1 MDSEIKGNS
10 LDQLIGYY
18 EHSSAESQI
27 SILKESYSIS
37 DFNNVETADRKLII
51 NNKLEFWVHDNVL
64 NTYCDY
70 FKISIESEHPK
81 KNPYHYQ
88 SCGKNLTS
96 QKNYIS
102 IKEFDFFEEESS
114 KRNKTEESNN
124 NININNNINSNN
136 INNNN
141 INNNNINNNF
151 YSKYIL
157 KNSNTNIKSYKA
169 SNTQKNINKEKPK
182 EIINIKDESKIKRK
196 NSDNINK
203 SNIDIKENK
212 EMKELLDII
221 NTSETTTIKD
231 DIKDIKITRINIPN
245 KKESDLFFEVLLWM
259 YTKDKTKLKK
269 FCKNFESLLH
279 LLSLG
284 IFLKMKKEYF
294 YVLLSN
300 LKIIW
305 DKKLFDNPLW
315 TRDKFSFHVLEKII
329 PLINSNYLRI
339 YALISWLKS
348 IDIKT
353 NEIIKDKDTIN
364 NCLKSKDFFLVRN
377 YMKKYKLINGLAK
390 EELIDIKNNFEEYI
404 DCLDMDG
411 ILNNY
416 LFIPLTCVICKK
428 EFSSVYEVL
437 EHKNCTN
444 SKYHPP
450 CGTMENCQHKG
461 CQKRCKKGEY
471 NCCHKK
477 LNEKDSGCLLGEG
490 KHIFVMNN
498 KNK

>member
-27 SILKESYSIS
+27 SILKESYGLS

-51 NNKLEFWVHDNVL
+51 NNKLEFWVHDFVL

-70 FKISIESEHPK
+70 FRINLETERLK
-81 KNPYHYQ
+81 KNPYY
-88 SCGKNLTS
+88 
-96 QKNYIS
+96 QKNNINQNNNMS
-102 IKEFDFFEEESS
+102 VKDFNIFDDESA
-114 KRNKTEESNN
+114 KRNKTEET
-124 NININNNINSNN
+124 NINNNITTKTNN
-136 INNNN
+136 IDNNIHNSNNNN
-141 INNNNINNNF
+141 I
-151 YSKYIL
+151 YSKFIF
-157 KNSNTNIKSYKA
+157 KNTNQNVKYKKSKE
-169 SNTQKNINKEKPK
+169 QKEQPKENKEK
-182 EIINIKDESKIKRK
+182 KDEVSYSKNIT
-196 NSDNINK
+196 NIEINK
-203 SNIDIKENK
+203 DNNETRENK

-221 NTSETTTIKD
+221 NTSETTIKD
-231 DIKDIKITRINIPN
+231 DIKDIKVTRINLPSKN
-245 KKESDLFFEVLLWM
+245 ESDLFFEVLLWM

-269 FCKNFESLLH
+269 FTKNFEMLLH

-315 TRDKFSFHVLEKII
+315 TKDKFSFHVLEKIV
-329 PLINSNYLRI
+329 PLINSNYIRI
-339 YALISWLKS
+339 YSLISWLKS

-353 NEIIKDKDTIN
+353 NEVIKDEETIN
-364 NCLKSKDFFLVRN
+364 KCLKSKDFFLVRN
-377 YMKKYKLINGLAK
+377 YMKKYKLINGLSK

-404 DCLDMDG
+404 DCLDMEG

-416 LFIPLTCVICKK
+416 LFVPLTCIVCKN
-428 EFSSVYEVL
+428 EFNSVYDVL
-437 EHKNCTN
+437 ENKTCING
-444 SKYHPP
+444 KYHPP
-450 CGTMENCQHKG
+450 CGQMENCQHKG
-461 CQKRCKKGEY
+461 CQKRFKKGEY

-477 LNEKDSGCLLGEG
+477 LNEKDSGCTIGDG
-490 KHIFVMNN
+490 KHIFVLTN

>member
-1 MDSEIKGNS
+1 MDSELKGNS

-27 SILKESYSIS
+27 SILKESYGIS

-51 NNKLEFWVHDNVL
+51 NNKLEFWVHDFVL

-70 FKISIESEHPK
+70 FRLNIEAEQPK
-81 KNPYHYQ
+81 KSPTSNQ
-88 SCGKNLTS
+88 NSTKNLLS
-96 QKNYIS
+96 QKNNIL
-102 IKEFDFFEEESS
+102 IKEFNTSEDELL
-114 KRNKTEESNN
+114 KLNKTEET
-124 NININNNINSNN
+124 NINN
-136 INNNN
+136 INNINN
-141 INNNNINNNF
+141 TNNNNNS

-157 KNSNTNIKSYKA
+157 KNSNTNIKQRRSIKD
-169 SNTQKNINKEKPK
+169 QKNIKKEKPK
-182 EIINIKDESKIKRK
+182 DIINIKEEKTKRK
-196 NSDNINK
+196 NSDIINK
-203 SNIDIKENK
+203 SNIEV
-212 EMKELLDII
+212 KELIDII

-245 KKESDLFFEVLLWM
+245 KNESDLFFEVLLWM

-269 FCKNFESLLH
+269 FSKNFESLLH

-300 LKIIW
+300 LKIVW

-329 PLINSNYLRI
+329 PLINTNYLRI

-353 NEIIKDKDTIN
+353 NEIIKNNETIN
-364 NCLKSKDFFLVRN
+364 YCFKSKDFFLVRN
-377 YMKKYKLINGLAK
+377 YMKKYKLINGLSK
-390 EELIDIKNNFEEYI
+390 EELIDIKNNFEDYI
-404 DCLDMDG
+404 DCLDMEG

-416 LFIPLTCVICKK
+416 LFIPLSCIICKK
-428 EFSSVYEVL
+428 EFSSVYDVL
-437 EHKNCTN
+437 EHKTCTN
-444 SKYHPP
+444 AKYHPP
-450 CGTMENCQHKG
+450 CGSLENCQHKG
-461 CQKRCKKGEY
+461 CQKRFKKGEY

-477 LNEKDSGCLLGEG
+477 LNEKDSGCLIGEG
-490 KHIFVMNN
+490 KHIFVMHN

>member
-1 MDSEIKGNS
+1 MDSDLKGNS

-18 EHSSAESQI
+18 EHSSSESQI
-27 SILKESYSIS
+27 SILKESYGIS

-51 NNKLEFWVHDNVL
+51 NNKLEFWVHDCVL

-70 FKISIESEHPK
+70 FRINLEAEQSKRNPSNHQSSA
-81 KNPYHYQ
+81 KNI
-88 SCGKNLTS
+88 LS
-96 QKNYIS
+96 QKNNIL
-102 IKEFDFFEEESS
+102 IKEFNTTQDELS
-114 KRNKTEESNN
+114 KLNKTEETNIN
-124 NININNNINSNN
+124 NINNSNTTNINNNS
-136 INNNN
+136 
-141 INNNNINNNF
+141 

-157 KNSNTNIKSYKA
+157 KNTNANIKSKRA
-169 SNTQKNINKEKPK
+169 SKEQNNLEK
-182 EIINIKDESKIKRK
+182 ENSKDIINTREEKIKRK

-203 SNIDIKENK
+203 SNIEV
-212 EMKELLDII
+212 KELIDII
-221 NTSETTTIKD
+221 NTSETTAIKD
-231 DIKDIKITRINIPN
+231 DIKDIKITKINIPN
-245 KKESDLFFEVLLWM
+245 KNESDLFFEVLLWM

-269 FCKNFESLLH
+269 FSKNFESLLH

-294 YVLLSN
+294 YVLLTN
-300 LKIIW
+300 LKIVW

-329 PLINSNYLRI
+329 PLINNNYLRI

-353 NEIIKDKDTIN
+353 NEIIKDKETIN
-364 NCLKSKDFFLVRN
+364 NCFKSKDFFLVRN
-377 YMKKYKLINGLAK
+377 YMKKYKLINGLSK

-404 DCLDMDG
+404 DCLDIDG

-416 LFIPLTCVICKK
+416 LFIPLTCIICKK

-444 SKYHPP
+444 GKYHPP
-450 CGTMENCQHKG
+450 SGSMETCQHKG
-461 CQKRCKKGEY
+461 CQKRFKKGEY

-477 LNEKDSGCLLGEG
+477 INEKESGCLAGEG